1 VLLDRMD
8 RDLGNLALRKDAIRE
23 ACDTHLWHVARSLID
38 AGLQAHPRDSE
49 LLSFSG
55 LVCLQAQSY
64 PQAVQ
69 ALTGALAQGLEAAEV
84 RYNLA
89 YAHFMA
95 TRHSDALE
103 QLTDSVVAQVLPFA
117 LLLRARCLHHLNRPL
132 EAIADCQA
140 YLSLAADDAEASGLL
155 ALMLHEQ
162 DRGEE
167 AQLRIDEALSK
178 DPSQLEALLTRALR
192 EADVK
197 NYREARGCFDV
208 LLHAHPLCGLGWL
221 GLALVE
227 LHLMEFEEA
236 HRCIRFAAVRIPH
249 HVGTWHGL
257 AWTEILSR
265 DLLAAQIAFERA
277 LVLDRKSGETYG
289 GLAVVAALQRRE
301 QDARDLSR
309 VALHLNSK
317 SMSARYANVLL
328 LECIGESAQASSA
341 YDAMLAIPVPR
352 SDQHYRDL
360 AVLHVMSRRHS
371 AGEGSSAAALSR
383 ATFMEPT

>member
-1 VLLDRMD
+1 MD
-8 RDLGNLALRKDAIRE
+8 RDVGNLALRKDAIRE

-64 PQAVQ
+64 PQAVR

-95 TRHSDALE
+95 TRHADALE

-117 LLLRARCLHHLNRPL
+117 LLLRARCLYHLNRPM

-155 ALMLHEQ
+155 ALLLHEQ

-167 AQLRIDEALSK
+167 AQVRVDEALSK
-178 DPSQLEALLTRALR
+178 DPLQLEALLTHALR
-192 EADVK
+192 EADAK
-197 NYREARGCFDV
+197 GYREARGCFDA
-208 LLHAHPLCGLGWL
+208 LLHAYPLCGRGWL
-221 GLALVE
+221 GLALLE
-227 LHLMEFEEA
+227 LHLMQFEEA
-236 HRCIRFAAVRIPH
+236 HRYIRFAAARIPH

-257 AWTEILSR
+257 AWTEILCR
-265 DLLAAQIAFERA
+265 DLLAAQSAFERA
-277 LVLDRKSGETYG
+277 LDLDRRCGETYG
-289 GLAVVAALQRRE
+289 GLAIVAALQRRE
-301 QDARDLSR
+301 QDARDLSSL
-309 VALHLNSK
+309 ALHFNPTSISACYA
-317 SMSARYANVLL
+317 SMLL
-328 LECIGESAQASSA
+328 LECAGENAQAWDA
-341 YDAMLAIPVPR
+341 YDAMLALPVPQ
-352 SDQHYRDL
+352 SDKRYRDL
-360 AVLHVMSRRHS
+360 AVLHVMSRRQS
-371 AGEGSSAAALSR
+371 AGERSSAVI
-383 ATFMEPT
+383 